1 MGGVIGRVILR
12 RENKRENVRK
22 ERHRR
27 IMNILSPS
35 ILSADFCK
43 LGEQIKEVESAGA
56 QYLHIDVMDGLFVP
70 SISYGMPVIKS
81 IRKCSEIFFDVHLM
95 IEKPERYVQEFAD
108 SGADLINFHVEATE
122 DVIGTIEKIRALDKK
137 VGITIKPATP
147 ASAVEPYL
155 ELVDMVLVMTV
166 EPGFGGQKLIS
177 ECLDKVQE
185 IRKMVKTKGLTT
197 DIEVD
202 GGIDAGNVHLALEA
216 GANVIVAGS
225 AVFKNDIAENV
236 KDFLQRMCE

>member
-1 MGGVIGRVILR
+1 
-12 RENKRENVRK
+12 
-22 ERHRR
+22 
-27 IMNILSPS
+27 MNILSPS

-43 LGEQIKEVESAGA
+43 LGTQIEEVELAGA
-56 QYLHIDVMDGLFVP
+56 RYLHIDVMDGSFVP

-81 IRKCSEIFFDVHLM
+81 IRKCSNLFFDVHLM
-95 IEKPERYVQEFAD
+95 IERPERYIKEFAE
-108 SGADLINFHVEATE
+108 SGADLINFHLEAASDVE
-122 DVIGTIEKIRALDKK
+122 GTIEKIRGLGKK

-147 ASAVEPYL
+147 PEAAEPFL

-177 ECLDKVQE
+177 GCLDKVRE
-185 IRKMVKTKGLTT
+185 IRRMAENRGLSL

-202 GGIDAGNVHLALEA
+202 GGINAENVELALEA

-225 AVFKNDIAENV
+225 AVFKGNISENIARLS
-236 KDFLQRMCE
+236 KKMAI